1 MKMDNSA
8 ETVIPVQAEFYDDA
22 REQVFPPPRPFQES
36 AHLELRKGFV
46 AGHRLQIVMAPT
58 GAGKTYLALRVCAE
72 ALARGKRVVFI
83 CDRKTLINQT
93 SAVADGYGMPPH
105 GIIQASNPRMDLR
118 KPFQIASAQ
127 TIDRRGLSDD
137 FDVVVV
143 DEAHTLYGPVVEFIT
158 GTKAAVIGLS
168 ATPFTKGLGHT
179 YGRVI
184 NAATMDQLVKQGVLT
199 PLRTLT
205 CTRPDMTGAKT
216 SGGEWTQKA
225 AEERELTIVGDVVA
239 EWKKH
244 ANGLKTIV
252 FGPTIAHCEKLVD
265 EFRKAG
271 VEAATFTA
279 ETDDKAR
286 AELLRE
292 YRKPDS
298 RIRVLVSVEAL
309 AKGFDVPDVGCVCDC
324 RPLRKSLSTFVQM
337 IGRGLRCSPGKTKCV
352 LLDFSGNIIR
362 FADDFADVYFNG
374 LSSLDDG
381 ERLDREVRK
390 EPAKEPKPCPVCG
403 FHPVGK
409 KCVGCGWEFKRKS
422 EIEHEAGEAVEVDV
436 LRGKGGGQYASSRAE
451 LYAML
456 ATYARCH
463 INGNAKGWAAHKY
476 RAVTGNWPSNSF
488 HYESAPHTQPSLAL
502 IGKIKSLEIAWRRG
516 RR

>member
-1 MKMDNSA
+1 MQTADLFSPEIEPEGRK
-8 ETVIPVQAEFYDDA
+8 
-22 REQVFPPPRPFQES
+22 FPSPRPFQES
-36 AHLELRKGFV
+36 AHLELRKGFLS
-46 AGHRLQIVMAPT
+46 GHRLQVVMAPT
-58 GAGKTYLALRVCAE
+58 GAGKTYLALRVCDE
-72 ALARGKRVVFI
+72 ALKRGKRVVFI

-93 SAVADGYGMPPH
+93 SAVADGYGMQPH
-105 GIIQASNPRMDLR
+105 GIIQAQNPRFDLR
-118 KPFQIASAQ
+118 KAFQIASAQ

-143 DEAHTLYGPVVEFIT
+143 DECHTLMDATVEFIQ
-158 GTKAAVIGLS
+158 GSKAAVIGLS
-168 ATPFTKGLGHT
+168 ATPFTKGLGQI

-184 NAATMDQLVKQGVLT
+184 NAATMHQLVSDGVLT
-199 PLRTLT
+199 PLRVLT

-239 EWKKH
+239 EWQKH
-244 ANGLKTIV
+244 ASGLKTIV
-252 FGPTIAHCEKLVD
+252 FGPTIAHCEKLV
-265 EFRKAG
+265 EQFQAAG
-271 VEAATFTA
+271 VEARTFTA
-279 ETDDKAR
+279 ETDDATR
-286 AELLRE
+286 TALLAE

-337 IGRGLRCSPGKTKCV
+337 VGRGLRSSPGKAECV

-374 LSSLDDG
+374 VSSLDAG

-390 EPAKEPKPCPVCG
+390 EPKEPKSCGACG
-403 FHPVGK
+403 FVPAGK
-409 KCVGCGWEFKRKS
+409 VCVKCGFEARRKS
-422 EIEHEAGEAVEVDV
+422 DIEHEAGEAREVDV
-436 LRGKGGGQYASSRAE
+436 LRGKGGGQYATSRAE
-451 LYAML
+451 LYAMV
-456 ATYARCH
+456 ATYCRAHVR
-463 INGNAKGWAAHKY
+463 GNAKGAAAHKY
-476 RAVTGNWPSNSF
+476 RAIAGTWPSNSF
-488 HYESAPHTQPSLAL
+488 HFESAPHTHPSPAL
-502 IGKIKSLEIAWRRG
+502 LGKLKSMEIAWRRS